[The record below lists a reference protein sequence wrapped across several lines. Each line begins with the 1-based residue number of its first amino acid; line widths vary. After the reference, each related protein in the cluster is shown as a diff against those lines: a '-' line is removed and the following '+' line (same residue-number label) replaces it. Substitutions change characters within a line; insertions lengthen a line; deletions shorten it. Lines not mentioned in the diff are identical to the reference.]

1 MIFFFVLCYPS
12 RRQASQQLDSL
23 QEQLHSLASQRDE
36 AVMQQAATQEQVQQ
50 YATSLDNLQMVLEQ
64 FQRGREG

>member
-1 MIFFFVLCYPS
+1 MCVFVFLIHS
-12 RRQASQQLDSL
+12 RQASQQMESL

-36 AVMQQAATQEQVQQ
+36 AVMQLAAAQEQVQQ

-64 FQRGREG
+64 FQRGT